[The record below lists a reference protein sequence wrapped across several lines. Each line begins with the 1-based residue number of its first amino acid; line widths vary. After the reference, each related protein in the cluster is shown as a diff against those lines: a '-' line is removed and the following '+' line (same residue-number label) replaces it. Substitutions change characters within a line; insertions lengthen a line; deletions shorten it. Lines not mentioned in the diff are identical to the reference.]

1 MHSFPDIEDE
11 LQPLE
16 GAIQYSFLPS
26 LTGRQALSDAEREL
40 LALPA
45 RHGGL
50 RILNPTKCANSQFDA
65 STKVLEP
72 LVSVDGQQNAAFPE
86 QAQAEQKK
94 VKATI
99 RSRNRLAATDEADI
113 IKAKLPKAQQTS
125 MEQARKGPQPG

>member
-1 MHSFPDIEDE
+1 MHTFPDNEDE
-11 LQPLE
+11 
-16 GAIQYSFLPS
+16 LPS

-45 RHGGL
+45 RYGGL

>member
-1 MHSFPDIEDE
+1 MEC
-11 LQPLE
+11 
-16 GAIQYSFLPS
+16 AIRYSFLPS
-26 LTGRQALSDAEREL
+26 LTGRQALSDAERKL

-50 RILNPTKCANSQFDA
+50 GILNPTKCTNSQFDA

-72 LVSVDGQQNAAFPE
+72 IVSVGGQQNAAFPE